1 MEQTKLPLPLEGVRV
16 VDCTHIVAGPFC
28 SMLLGDAGAEVIKIE
43 RPGMGDRSRLN
54 RPYLQDRDGST
65 VSGRFLA
72 INRNKKSLTLD
83 MAHARGKELFQD
95 LVAVSD
101 VVLDNYG
108 PGALRR
114 LGLGYDQLQAINPA
128 IIYASITGY
137 GNSEGQKGPYSN
149 WAAHNPCVQGMAG
162 WMNITGGPDGPPEM
176 VGDNIGDSVPAVW
189 TAYGVMLALQT
200 RNRTGLGQHVDVA
213 MYDCMMMHN
222 TSVFPFYQVNGEPP
236 GRQRQNMTSAQLALE
251 ARDGYVVLAGAIGE
265 DKWDA
270 LWRRVGRPDLAE
282 DPRYLGR
289 DVEGPFYLDVIRP
302 TLEEWTKHHP
312 KREVSDLLLELG
324 FSASMV
330 QDAADMMAC
339 PHLEVRDMFVDLDY
353 PVTTGSFK
361 APSTPVKLSAAPPM
375 PVQRPPVL
383 GEHTQEVLQGLLGLS
398 RGEIQALRQHGAV

>member
-1 MEQTKLPLPLEGVRV
+1 MSGARLPLPLEGIRV

-83 MAHARGKELFQD
+83 VGHPQGKDLFRR

-108 PGALRR
+108 PGALKR
-114 LGLGYDQLQAINPA
+114 LGFGYNQLQAINPA
-128 IIYASITGY
+128 VVYASITGY
-137 GNSEGQKGPYSN
+137 GNSETLKGPYSN

-189 TAYGVMLALQT
+189 TAYGIMLALQT

-222 TSVFPFYQVNGEPP
+222 TSVFPFYQVDGRAP
-236 GRQRQNMTSAQLALE
+236 GRQRENMTSAQLALE
-251 ARDGYVVLAGAIGE
+251 ANDGYVVLAGAIGE
-265 DKWDA
+265 EKWEA
-270 LWRRVGRPDLAE
+270 LWHHVGRAELAE

-302 TLEEWTKHHP
+302 TLEKWTKGRS
-312 KREVSDLLLELG
+312 KREVAMLLLELG

-330 QDAADMMAC
+330 QDASDMMAC
-339 PHLEVRDMFVDLDY
+339 PHLEARDMFADLDY
-353 PVTTGSFK
+353 AVTTGSFK
-361 APSTPVKLSAAPPM
+361 APSTPVKMPASEGM
-375 PVQRPPVL
+375 PVQRPPAL
-383 GEHTQEVLQGLLGLS
+383 GEHTDEVLEGLLGLS
-398 RGEIQALRQHGAV
+398 AQEVSALREQGAI

>member
-1 MEQTKLPLPLEGVRV
+1 MNQASLPLPLEGIRV

-28 SMLLGDAGAEVIKIE
+28 SMLLGDAGAEIIKIE

-54 RPYLQDRDGST
+54 RPYLQDEDGST
-65 VSGRFLA
+65 LSGRFLA
-72 INRNKKSLTLD
+72 INRNKKSLSLD
-83 MAHARGKELFQD
+83 MAHPQGKELFGQ
-95 LVAVSD
+95 LVGVSD

-114 LGLGYDQLQAINPA
+114 LGFGYDRLQAINPA
-128 IIYASITGY
+128 VVYASITGY
-137 GNSEGQKGPYSN
+137 GNSEALLGPYSN

-189 TAYGVMLALQT
+189 TAYGIMLALQT

-222 TSVFPFYQVNGEPP
+222 TSVLPFYQVDGKAP
-236 GRQRQNMTSAQLALE
+236 GRQRENMTSAQLALE
-251 ARDGYVVLAGAIGE
+251 ASDGYVVLAGAIGE

-270 LWRRVGRPDLAE
+270 LWRHVGRTELTE

-289 DVEGPFYLDVIRP
+289 DVEGPFYLDVVRP
-302 TLEEWTKHHP
+302 TLEEWTKRHP
-312 KREVSDLLLELG
+312 KREVAILLLDLG

-330 QDAADMMAC
+330 QDAGDLMAC
-339 PHLEVRDMFVDLDY
+339 PHLEAREMFVDLDY
-353 PVTTGSFK
+353 PVATGSFK
-361 APSTPVKLSAAPPM
+361 APSTPVKLTGSEAM
-375 PVQRPPVL
+375 PVQRPPAL
-383 GEHTQEVLQGLLGLS
+383 GEHTDEVLQGLLGLS
-398 RGEIQALRQHGAV
+398 PEDIGALREQGAI